1 MSEMARFDESVDKEN
16 YNPCIKEFTPTKA
29 RPRKRY
35 MALKEIAERSER
47 REEKEEECNQER
59 EMDVFFSTF
68 PGSPFKSR
76 SMREL

>member
-1 MSEMARFDESVDKEN
+1 MSEMVRFDESTDKEN
-16 YNPCIKEFTPTKA
+16 YDPCIKEFTPTKSKPA
-29 RPRKRY
+29 KRY
-35 MALKEIAERSER
+35 SALKEIAEKSER
-47 REEKEEECNQER
+47 RERKEEKHAEER